1 MRKAKIMLQSFRS
14 ITRLMPEKASLSL
27 GMGILLSTSVG
38 LACYTV
44 TLNSIEED
52 ARGHFN
58 SIARGM
64 HYTINGRLKSY
75 TDLLRGTASLFQT
88 NDSVDRDQFHRYVK
102 GLSMESEFPG
112 VEAVNFARYVTD
124 AERPAFEERMRK
136 ELAAK
141 EGMGYPLNFTIM
153 PPGQRPSYTIVDYIE
168 PIRPWTVRFGVDL
181 QGRPAV
187 AHALA
192 ASRDSGL
199 PSGSGSPVPL
209 KSTNSGLGMRMPVY
223 RIGMPVNTVEQR
235 RAAYLGSVGI
245 GFSVERLVG
254 DILDDMPGNHLRL
267 VLTGLSP
274 IEKKNGSLGPER
286 RIRLYDSAA
295 ANPGMKSMSK
305 LRDEDLFQLA
315 MPIGFSHRNWEITFS
330 IAKSDMYSDVDL
342 YGPFIAM
349 LAGSLST
356 ALLYALFQT
365 LSSSRRRAIGL
376 AKEMTR
382 ELRESEARL
391 QKSNETLR
399 RLAEHAES
407 IKEIERKRIAR
418 EIHDDLGQ
426 NLLALRIEA
435 DLLTA
440 RTEKHH
446 PRLHA
451 RARMTRDQIDM
462 TIKSVRQIINDLRP
476 NVLDLGLHAAVD
488 WQITEFRRR
497 TSIACELVENSQDIP
512 VDDRSATALFR
523 ILQESL
529 TNVLRH
535 AHASHVRV
543 ELRVDPGWVSMSISD
558 DGVGLPEAE
567 RNKLGSFGLVGVEER
582 VKILNGAFNVS
593 STPGKGTTIQVSIP
607 SFNAA
612 TSAPSIEDDEIE
624 EQAFPVLM

>member
-1 MRKAKIMLQSFRS
+1 MLQSFRW
-14 ITRLMPEKASLSL
+14 ITRLAPIKLSLSL

-38 LACYTV
+38 LACYGV

-52 ARGHFN
+52 ARARFT

-64 HYTINGRLKSY
+64 HYTISGRLKSY

-88 NDSVDRDQFHRYVK
+88 NDVVDRDEFHRYVR

-112 VEAVNFARYVTD
+112 VEAVNFARFVTD

-141 EGMGYPLNFTIM
+141 SMGYPMEFKIS
-153 PPGQRPSYTIVDYIE
+153 PPGHRPSYTIVDYIE
-168 PIRPWTVRFGVDL
+168 PIRPWTVRFGIDL
-181 QGRPAV
+181 QARASV
-187 AHALA
+187 ARALA
-192 ASRDSGL
+192 AARDSGL
-199 PSGSGSPVPL
+199 PSGSGTPVPL

-223 RIGMPVNTVEQR
+223 RVDMPLDTVEQR

-274 IEKKNGSLGPER
+274 VEKKDGSLGPDR
-286 RIRLYDSAA
+286 RIRLFDSAA
-295 ANPGMKSMSK
+295 GKPGMKTMLK

-330 IAKSDMYSDVDL
+330 VAKSDLYSDVDL
-342 YGPFIAM
+342 YGPFMAM

-391 QKSNETLR
+391 QQSNETLR

-435 DLLTA
+435 DLLAA

-451 RARMTRDQIDM
+451 RVCMTRAQIDAI
-462 TIKSVRQIINDLRP
+462 IKSVRQIINDLRP

-488 WQITEFRRR
+488 WQIMDFRRR
-497 TSIACELVENSQDIP
+497 TGIACELMENSQDMP

-535 AHASHVRV
+535 AHASRVRV
-543 ELRVDPGWVSMSISD
+543 ELRVDPGWVSMSVID
-558 DGVGLPEAE
+558 NGVGLPEAG
-567 RNKLGSFGLVGVEER
+567 RNKPGSFGLVGVEER
-582 VKILNGAFNVS
+582 VKILNGVFSAS
-593 STPGKGTTIQVSIP
+593 STPGKGTTIRVSIP
-607 SFNAA
+607 SFNAGI
-612 TSAPSIEDDEIE
+612 SAPSIDDGEIE
-624 EQAFPVLM
+624 EQAFPALM

>member
-1 MRKAKIMLQSFRS
+1 MLQSFRW
-14 ITRLMPEKASLSL
+14 ITRLTPEKPGISMAL
-27 GMGILLSTSVG
+27 GLLLSASVG
-38 LACYTV
+38 VVCYGV
-44 TLNSIEED
+44 TLSSIEED
-52 ARGHFN
+52 AHEHFN
-58 SIARGM
+58 SMARGV
-64 HYTINGRLKSY
+64 HYTISGRLKSY
-75 TDLLRGTASLFQT
+75 TDLLRSTASLFQT
-88 NDSVDRDQFHRYVK
+88 TDSVNRDQFHRYVK
-102 GLSMESEFPG
+102 GLSLESEFPG
-112 VEAVNFARYVTD
+112 VEAVNFARYITD
-124 AERPAFEERMRK
+124 AERPAFEERMRR

-141 EGMGYPLNFTIM
+141 DMGYPLNFRIT
-153 PPGQRPSYTIVDYIE
+153 PPGRRPSYTIVDYIE
-168 PIRPWTVRFGVDL
+168 PITPWTARFGVDL
-181 QGRPAV
+181 QGRASV
-187 AHALA
+187 ARALA
-192 ASRDSGL
+192 SSRDSGL

-223 RIGMPVNTVEQR
+223 RIGMPVDTVEQR

-254 DILDDMPGNHLRL
+254 DILDDMPSRHLRL

-274 IEKKNGSLGPER
+274 VDKKDGSLGPDR
-286 RIRLYDSAA
+286 RIRLFDSAVGKA
-295 ANPGMKSMSK
+295 GMKRMLM
-305 LRDEDLFQLA
+305 LRDEDLFQLT

-330 IAKSDMYSDVDL
+330 VAKSEMYSDVDH
-342 YGPFIAM
+342 YGPVIAM

-365 LSSSRRRAIGL
+365 LSSSRRRAIWL

-407 IKEIERKRIAR
+407 IKEFERKRIAR

-435 DLLTA
+435 DLLAA

-451 RARMTRDQIDM
+451 RVRLTRDQIDM

-497 TSIACELVENSQDIP
+497 TGIECEFVENSQDIL

-535 AHASHVRV
+535 ARASYVRV
-543 ELRVDPGWVSMSISD
+543 ELHVEPGWVSMSVSD
-558 DGVGLPEAE
+558 DGIGLPEAG
-567 RNKLGSFGLVGVEER
+567 RNKPGSFGLVGVEER
-582 VKILNGAFNVS
+582 VKILNGAFSAS

-607 SFNAA
+607 LFNAA
-612 TSAPSIEDDEIE
+612 PPAPPIDDDEIE
-624 EQAFPVLM
+624 EQASPVLM